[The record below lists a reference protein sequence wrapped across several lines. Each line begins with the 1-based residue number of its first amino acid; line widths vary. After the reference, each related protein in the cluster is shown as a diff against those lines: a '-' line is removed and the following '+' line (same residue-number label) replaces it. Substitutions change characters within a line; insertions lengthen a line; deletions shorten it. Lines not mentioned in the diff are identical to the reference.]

1 MSTAM
6 IQERGTVSGNQPR
19 MQRLDEA
26 AAQTF
31 LAGTPLSLT
40 GGFVT
45 AWNGTTVAA
54 GIAGIAKDFGQN
66 LATSGVP
73 LGTVVAPSK
82 APFHGGGIKFGT
94 VPNQP
99 NAANLSRPYF
109 NDGKCGL
116 VLAIADTLFY
126 GQVGPAQVTAAADV
140 GASFGMTKDTDGNWY
155 VDKTKN
161 TPAAAVVQIV
171 ALDPWDNPQPT
182 GLSAGGAGGR
192 GVLFTFLPAAAQI
205 LA

>member
-1 MSTAM
+1 MATAM

-19 MQRLDEA
+19 MRRLDEA

-31 LAGTPLSLT
+31 LAGTPLALT
-40 GGFVT
+40 AGFLA

-54 GIAGIAKDFGQN
+54 GIAGIAKDFGAN
-66 LATSGVP
+66 LATAGVP

-82 APFHGGGIKFGT
+82 APFTGGGIKFGT
-94 VPNQP
+94 VPNMP
-99 NAANLSRPYF
+99 NAANLSRPMF
-109 NDGKCGL
+109 NDGKTGI

-126 GQVGPAQVTAAADV
+126 GQLGPLQVTAAADV
-140 GASFGMTKDTDGNWY
+140 GQSYGMTKDTDGNWY
-155 VDKTKN
+155 VDKTK
-161 TPAAAVVQIV
+161 TGAAAVVQIV

-192 GVLFTFLPAAAQI
+192 GVLFTFLPAASQV